1 MKKAI
6 VSLSD
11 KNYFEMTVELIN
23 SIKRFE
29 ESKDISICIL
39 DAGLSDEQKKIIQ
52 KKATIKKAIWDIEI
66 PFYKKK
72 HEWLKSQISRAF
84 LPNYFPEFDR
94 YLWIDADAWVNSWDC
109 IDNYFNACA
118 NNKLGITQSI
128 GPGYKVL
135 ANVKWLFKKLAIINS
150 QNYKHAVNSGV
161 KENEA
166 RKLAFA
172 PHLNIGVFS
181 LEKNS
186 SIWSIWQNNLKKV
199 LLKGR
204 IFGSEGLAIN
214 LSVYIDNIETEFLPL
229 SHNWIVKNLLPIYDT
244 KENMFKE
251 PYIPNN
257 KIGIIHLAG
266 GIKVDG
272 KDMRTDKTVLI
283 DIKDAEGNIIKKSLR
298 YI

>member
-23 SIKRFE
+23 SIRRFE

-39 DAGLSDEQKKIIQ
+39 DAGLSDEQKLIIQ
-52 KKATIKKAIWDIEI
+52 KKATIKKANWDIEI

-229 SHNWIVKNLLPIYDT
+229 SHNWIVKNLLPIYDI

>member
-39 DAGLSDEQKKIIQ
+39 DAGLSDEQKLIIQ
-52 KKATIKKAIWDIEI
+52 KKATIKKANWDIEI

>member
-1 MKKAI
+1 M
-6 VSLSD
+6 
-11 KNYFEMTVELIN
+11 
-23 SIKRFE
+23 
-29 ESKDISICIL
+29 
-39 DAGLSDEQKKIIQ
+39 
-52 KKATIKKAIWDIEI
+52 
-66 PFYKKK
+66 
-72 HEWLKSQISRAF
+72 
-84 LPNYFPEFDR
+84 
-94 YLWIDADAWVNSWDC
+94 
-109 IDNYFNACA
+109 
-118 NNKLGITQSI
+118 
-128 GPGYKVL
+128 
-135 ANVKWLFKKLAIINS
+135 
-150 QNYKHAVNSGV
+150 
-161 KENEA
+161 
-166 RKLAFA
+166 
-172 PHLNIGVFS
+172 NIGVFS

-229 SHNWIVKNLLPIYDT
+229 SHNWIVKNLLPIYDK
-244 KENMFKE
+244 KEKMFKE

>member
-39 DAGLSDEQKKIIQ
+39 DAGLSDEQKLIIQ
-52 KKATIKKAIWDIEI
+52 KKATLKKAIWDIEI

-181 LEKNS
+181 LKKNS
-186 SIWSIWQNNLKKV
+186 SIWSIWQKNLKKV

>member
-1 MKKAI
+1 M
-6 VSLSD
+6 V
-11 KNYFEMTVELIN
+11 FV
-23 SIKRFE
+23 F
-29 ESKDISICIL
+29 
-39 DAGLSDEQKKIIQ
+39 GH
-52 KKATIKKAIWDIEI
+52 
-66 PFYKKK
+66 FYKKK

-229 SHNWIVKNLLPIYDT
+229 SHNWIVKNLLPIYDI

>member
-39 DAGLSDEQKKIIQ
+39 DAGLSDEQKLIIQ
-52 KKATIKKAIWDIEI
+52 KKATIKKANWDIEI

-186 SIWSIWQNNLKKV
+186 SIWGIWQNNLKKV

-229 SHNWIVKNLLPIYDT
+229 SHNWIVKNLLPIYDI

>member
-39 DAGLSDEQKKIIQ
+39 DAGLSDEQKLIIQ
-52 KKATIKKAIWDIEI
+52 KKATLKKAIWDIEI

>member
-6 VSLSD
+6 ISLSD

-39 DAGLSDEQKKIIQ
+39 DAGLSDEQKLIIQ

-186 SIWSIWQNNLKKV
+186 SIWGIWQNNLKKV

>member
-6 VSLSD
+6 ISLSD

-39 DAGLSDEQKKIIQ
+39 DAGLSDEQKLIIQ
-52 KKATIKKAIWDIEI
+52 KKATIKKANWDIEI

-229 SHNWIVKNLLPIYDT
+229 SHNWIVKNLLPIYDI